1 MFIKSFSKKL
11 FSHKYIKN
19 KHILRQNNI
28 AVLEGKKKKKNYHYN
43 FYLFQTLFFFCLIL
57 KIRVKVSRNINM
69 SLIVGTWIKSEL
81 PIIISQS
88 LLKWHSFFFF
98 FNNSIITL
106 TGRGIWA
113 LKVSNEYTKM
123 YQLVVIQDSW
133 QLA

>member
-19 KHILRQNNI
+19 KHILRENNI
-28 AVLEGKKKKKNYHYN
+28 AVLEGKKKTIIITSTFFK
-43 FYLFQTLFFFCLIL
+43 LFFFFWF
-57 KIRVKVSRNINM
+57 NFENQ
-69 SLIVGTWIKSEL
+69 
-81 PIIISQS
+81 SQS
-88 LLKWHSFFFF
+88 IKKYKYVINCRNLDQVWTPNNYFSITIKLACFFFF

-106 TGRGIWA
+106 TGWGIWA